1 MQNNNIIL
9 NRIFTKTTFNNLI
22 YNKDNACY
30 LTIVKRYLSD
40 INKKSNKLI
49 ISDLYKFMEK
59 EYRNE
64 YYFKNTLINK
74 LLLGKY
80 SVNTTTALTE
90 VPINKSK
97 ADFILVNNKAV
108 VYEIKTSLDTLERL
122 DTQLNDYFK
131 AFTTVCVVTC
141 ESNYEKLSSILKDT
155 KVGIYILT
163 DKSTLSKRK
172 EPIEEKT
179 YLNYEVIFKVLRK
192 NEFENI
198 LLKCYGKLPS
208 STPAFYYDECFKYF
222 KSIDMDIV
230 YKYMLEELR
239 KRVYLEKENYKKI
252 IPYELKFLAYFA
264 EYKEEDYIKL
274 NKFLMRGFGD

>member
-1 MQNNNIIL
+1 MENNNIIL

-30 LTIVKRYLSD
+30 LTIVRRYLSD

-49 ISDLYKFMEK
+49 ISDLYKFMGK

-97 ADFILVNNKAV
+97 ADFVLVNNKAV

-163 DKSTLSKRK
+163 DKNTLSKRK
-172 EPIEEKT
+172 EPIEERA
-179 YLNYEVIFKVLRK
+179 YLSYEVIFKILRK

-198 LLKCYGKLPS
+198 LLKCYGELPS
-208 STPAFYYDECFKYF
+208 ATPAFYYDECFKYF
-222 KSIDMDIV
+222 KSIDIDII

-239 KRVYLEKENYKKI
+239 KRIYLEKENYKKI

-264 EYKEEDYIKL
+264 EYKEKDYSKL
-274 NKFLMRGFGD
+274 NKFLMKGFGN

>member
-1 MQNNNIIL
+1 MENNNIIL
-9 NRIFTKTTFNNLI
+9 NRIFTKTTFNSLI
-22 YNKDNACY
+22 YNKDNTCY
-30 LTIVKRYLSD
+30 STIVTRYLSD

-49 ISDLYKFMEK
+49 IRDLYKFMGR

-141 ESNYEKLSSILKDT
+141 ESNYEKLNSLLKDT

-163 DKSTLSKRK
+163 DKNTLSKRK
-172 EPIEEKT
+172 EPIEERA
-179 YLNYEVIFKVLRK
+179 YLNYEVIFKILRK

-208 STPAFYYDECFKYF
+208 STPAFYYDECFEYF
-222 KSIDMDIV
+222 KSIDIDLI

-239 KRVYLEKENYKKI
+239 KRIYLDKENYKNI

-264 EYKEEDYIKL
+264 EYKEEDYSKL
-274 NKFLMRGFGD
+274 NKFLMKGFGD

>member
-1 MQNNNIIL
+1 MENNNIIL

-30 LTIVKRYLSD
+30 LKTVKRYLSD
-40 INKKSNKLI
+40 INKKNNKLI
-49 ISDLYKFMEK
+49 ISDLYKFMGK

-80 SVNTTTALTE
+80 SINTTTALTE

-122 DTQLNDYFK
+122 DTQLSDYFK
-131 AFTTVCVVTC
+131 AFTSVCVVTC

-163 DKSTLSKRK
+163 DKNTLSKRK
-172 EPIEEKT
+172 EPIEEKEH
-179 YLNYEVIFKVLRK
+179 LNYEVIFKILRK

-198 LLKCYGKLPS
+198 LLKYYGKLPS
-208 STPAFYYDECFKYF
+208 STPAFYYDECLKYF
-222 KSIDMDIV
+222 KNIGIDLI

-239 KRVYLEKENYKKI
+239 KRIYLEKDNYKKN

-264 EYKEEDYIKL
+264 EYKEEDYSKL